1 MKSLNISPQKQ
12 YRVLLFINITL
23 ICASILAILKS
34 IFISFD
40 IDEGYA
46 IAQAYRLLKGDR
58 LFSEMWEPHQLSSF
72 ASAFFMLPF
81 LIITNGNTTGIIIY
95 LRIIGSLIHI
105 LIGFWFYF
113 AAKRQFNT
121 TTSLLIT
128 LVHINF
134 LPKWVSIPEFEIMHY
149 WAVCILFLA
158 LFSWSK
164 QTHKRRFLLL
174 ASIAL
179 WCAIMCYPT
188 MIILYPAYVGAIFC
202 LSPKNHSAKW
212 SSFLCFTLPLC
223 ILGITFLGYLLSY
236 MTFSELLTNISCILM
251 DESHSSSLAHRCTE
265 YLREMI
271 SFCIMMLKYMGI
283 SFIPAYCICKYLS
296 KKQNK
301 HYRSFRLFLVTLLLF
316 SITLMSM
323 KQMIFAVLGN
333 VNQFY
338 LYFRFLVISL
348 MGMVCYYLCRKDNGV
363 FVLLGIVPGFLS
375 VLASAAITNMTLEI
389 ALARVYIAVMASCF
403 IVCTT
408 IQKNNYQNFIL
419 KNLVYGTTVIFLLS
433 LLMSKLLLVRVTGCI
448 PISIK
453 MHMAFV
459 TDGPA
464 AGLLLKEELAQIYNE
479 NNSFLKRDCKKFCV
493 N

>member
-149 WAVCILFLA
+149 WAVCIL
-158 LFSWSK
+158 
-164 QTHKRRFLLL
+164 
-174 ASIAL
+174 
-179 WCAIMCYPT
+179 
-188 MIILYPAYVGAIFC
+188 
-202 LSPKNHSAKW
+202 
-212 SSFLCFTLPLC
+212 
-223 ILGITFLGYLLSY
+223 
-236 MTFSELLTNISCILM
+236 LM
-251 DESHSSSLAHRCTE
+251 
-265 YLREMI
+265 
-271 SFCIMMLKYMGI
+271 
-283 SFIPAYCICKYLS
+283 
-296 KKQNK
+296 
-301 HYRSFRLFLVTLLLF
+301 
-316 SITLMSM
+316 
-323 KQMIFAVLGN
+323 
-333 VNQFY
+333 
-338 LYFRFLVISL
+338 
-348 MGMVCYYLCRKDNGV
+348 
-363 FVLLGIVPGFLS
+363 
-375 VLASAAITNMTLEI
+375 
-389 ALARVYIAVMASCF
+389 
-403 IVCTT
+403 
-408 IQKNNYQNFIL
+408 
-419 KNLVYGTTVIFLLS
+419 
-433 LLMSKLLLVRVTGCI
+433 
-448 PISIK
+448 
-453 MHMAFV
+453 
-459 TDGPA
+459 
-464 AGLLLKEELAQIYNE
+464 
-479 NNSFLKRDCKKFCV
+479 
-493 N
+493 